1 MPNWCYTDIHINYDD
16 EQKLKAFSEQIER
29 WMKTPA
35 LPDVTWSNWLGNIIL
50 NAEIGTVDTGKST
63 DLRCRGDVT
72 YLEFMSDYICI
83 DTETAWVPMMQLWQ
97 KLVDKYLPD
106 AEITYCAEECGC
118 ELYWTNDPL
127 YAGEDRIDSG
137 GEDAE
142 PVGYIYDD
150 YSSEETLNLLQ
161 EWLKTDS
168 DDIESLIAEA
178 NDEFCVSINP
188 WECVEIC
195 DCD

>member
-50 NAEIGTVDTGKST
+50 NAGIGTVDTGKST
-63 DLRCRGDVT
+63 DLRCRGNVT
-72 YLEFMSDYICI
+72 YLEFMGDYICI
-83 DTETAWVPMMQLWQ
+83 DTETAWAPMMLMWQ

-127 YAGEDRIDSG
+127 WEGKYRIDSC
-137 GEDAE
+137 GESTD
-142 PVGYIYDD
+142 PVGYIYGD
-150 YSSEETLNLLQ
+150 YSYEKTLELLR

-168 DDIESLIAEA
+168 DDIPSLIAEA
-178 NDEFCVSINP
+178 ESNFDVVIAP
-188 WECVEIC
+188 WEYVEIC